1 MQSLVAAP
9 GSGCSSAALGDLV
22 ESSVQVVVERVEGLL
37 HALLVHDRVHELHL
51 VDLFEDLVVGGAL
64 EERLNGG
71 HGELG
76 IGLLGLEDGALAA
89 IVELADSLHHA
100 EGLVQRAVVVVIRET
115 VLLQELVLD
124 DRGGLYKK
132 SGKKRDNEIS
142 AI

>member
-1 MQSLVAAP
+1 MRSQVAAP
-9 GSGCSSAALGDLV
+9 GSGCSLAALGDLV

-76 IGLLGLEDGALAA
+76 IGLLGLEDGSLAA
-89 IVELADSLHHA
+89 VVELANSLHHA

-124 DRGGLYKK
+124 DRSGLYKRG
-132 SGKKRDNEIS
+132 GKKRDNEIS
-142 AI
+142 AT